1 MVQRARTVRR
11 AGRQGLA
18 LALVLLVSSVA
29 AQTDSPPAASAA
41 GVLRPNGD
49 PVQLRDSGLLDLHV
63 RELEIAT
70 VLELLSYKAQAN
82 IVTSTKVTGRV
93 SANLYNVTLDQALA
107 AILTPNQ
114 YGFLRVGATIFV
126 GMPEDLA
133 TLQPPPATRVFHLRY
148 LRPQEAA
155 TAVRAVLGN
164 NARVVEGG
172 TESGGVAGKG
182 GPGAADEL
190 GPASNDYLVVTATAA
205 ELDAVARLLEELD
218 RRPQQVLIEATILR
232 ATLNESNQFGID
244 FTVLSGV
251 DFRNVGSR
259 SDATTNLRTGP
270 LPPARLEDTTINV
283 NQQFTQSVA
292 PGGFTFGIISN
303 NIAMFVRALEGVTD
317 VTVVA
322 NPKIVALNKQPGE
335 VIVGRRD
342 GYLTTTV
349 TETAAIQTVDFLET
363 GTQIR
368 FRPVI
373 NDDGTVRLSVHPKD
387 SNGGLTAANL
397 PFEETTEARA
407 DILVR
412 DGDTVLIGGLFRE
425 RTVNSR
431 SQIPVLGN
439 IPGAG
444 LLFGSRNDQT
454 IREEVIILLTVH
466 IIRDTPAEQ
475 EQYRQLLDD
484 VERIRVG
491 SRRGLVGTG
500 RERLA
505 QAYYREALKQLERGK
520 LDAALLNARMSLH
533 NQPRHVPALKLR
545 EDLLARRVWDE
556 DGTRMRTFIWNL
568 IEPAQGPTPPRF
580 GRPSDEGLPPEA
592 ENGGLP

>member
-1 MVQRARTVRR
+1 MTQRQPTIRR
-11 AGRQGLA
+11 AGRLGLTLTLA
-18 LALVLLVSSVA
+18 LLVAAAA
-29 AQTDSPPAASAA
+29 AQTDSPTSAPAG

-63 RELEIAT
+63 RDLEIAT

-82 IVTSTKVTGRV
+82 IVTSTKVTGRI

-114 YGFLRVGATIFV
+114 YGFLVHGTTVFV
-126 GMPEDLA
+126 GTPEDLA
-133 TLQPPPATRVFHLRY
+133 SLQPPPATRVFHLRY
-148 LRPQEAA
+148 LRPKEAA
-155 TAVRAVLGN
+155 TAVRAVLGD

-172 TESGGVAGKG
+172 TETGNAAGT
-182 GPGAADEL
+182 GAADEL

-205 ELDAVARLLEELD
+205 ELDAAARLLEELD

-270 LPPARLEDTTINV
+270 LPPARLEDTTINM
-283 NQQFTQSVA
+283 NQQFTQNVA

-349 TETAAIQTVDFLET
+349 TETAAIQSVDFLET

-431 SQIPVLGN
+431 SQIPVLGS

-505 QAYYREALKQLERGK
+505 QAYYREALKQFERGQ

-568 IEPAQGPTPPRF
+568 IDPAQGPTPPRF
-580 GRPSDEGLPPEA
+580 GRPPDEGLPPEA